1 MAFKEYVDTQKI
13 FDRESIEVVTEMVT
27 SKELKE
33 YMQTNKENKGGN
45 VDMCKAI
52 TDLIEDGRIEG
63 REEGREEGRI
73 EGNAEGENRF
83 AVLINKLVLSG
94 KIEDI
99 QRVSE
104 DGVYREQLYIQYGIK
119 RAEKNKK

>member
-1 MAFKEYVDTQKI
+1 MVAWKNQKFI
-13 FDRESIEVVTEMVT
+13 LQILE
-27 SKELKE
+27 
-33 YMQTNKENKGGN
+33 
-45 VDMCKAI
+45 
-52 TDLIEDGRIEG
+52 
-63 REEGREEGRI
+63 RI

-104 DGVYREQLYIQYGIK
+104 DRVYREQLYIQYGIK

>member
-1 MAFKEYVDTQKI
+1 
-13 FDRESIEVVTEMVT
+13 
-27 SKELKE
+27 
-33 YMQTNKENKGGN
+33 
-45 VDMCKAI
+45 MCKAI

>member
-1 MAFKEYVDTQKI
+1 
-13 FDRESIEVVTEMVT
+13 
-27 SKELKE
+27 
-33 YMQTNKENKGGN
+33 
-45 VDMCKAI
+45 MCKAI

-63 REEGREEGRI
+63 REEGRIEGREEGRK

-83 AVLINKLVLSG
+83 AMLINKLVLSG

-104 DGVYREQLYIQYGIK
+104 DEVYREQLYIQYGIK
-119 RAEKNKK
+119 RAEKKQEVVNA